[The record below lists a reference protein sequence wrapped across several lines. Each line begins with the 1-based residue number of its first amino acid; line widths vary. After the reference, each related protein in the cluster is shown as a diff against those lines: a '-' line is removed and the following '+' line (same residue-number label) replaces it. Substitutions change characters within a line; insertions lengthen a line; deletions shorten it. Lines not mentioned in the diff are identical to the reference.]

1 VNHMPP
7 GHVSHK
13 RILRRAAPDRSTNR
27 GLQLNFGRHARGPS
41 VITVNQ
47 ALDRLIESCPS
58 FLGAGDLFD
67 YMEWSEDE
75 DSPDPYVRIAAFA
88 QHVVR
93 LAERKQ
99 ASELPGVFTTIEQL
113 IEEGDPDTIELV
125 RLGFVESLQNICSH
139 DDVRVTADN
148 VLPMLGP
155 AATDMW
161 IELEALWAAASFS
174 LHDVPRASER
184 DYLGVD
190 DPNLKLYLRM
200 GKRRLP
206 DGSLA
211 SASDVVRYE
220 TAVADATWRSPQAR
234 HRANVRSLAVGLVL
248 ALCVAIALFHH

>member
-1 VNHMPP
+1 
-7 GHVSHK
+7 
-13 RILRRAAPDRSTNR
+13 
-27 GLQLNFGRHARGPS
+27 

-58 FLGAGDLFD
+58 FLGAGDLYE
-67 YMEWSEDE
+67 YMEWSEEE
-75 DSPDPYVRIAAFA
+75 DSPDPFVRIAAFA

-93 LAERKQ
+93 LAEVSRVD
-99 ASELPGVFTTIEQL
+99 ELPGVFSTVEQL
-113 IEEGDPDTIELV
+113 IEEGDPDTVELV

-139 DDVRVTADN
+139 DDVRVTSDTL
-148 VLPMLGP
+148 LPLLGP

-161 IELEALWAAASFS
+161 IELDALWAAASFS

-184 DYLGVD
+184 DYLRVD

-206 DGSLA
+206 DGSLV

-220 TAVADATWRSPQAR
+220 TAVADATWRSPGAR
-234 HRANVRSLAVGLVL
+234 HRAYTRSLLVGMVL
-248 ALCVAIALFHH
+248 AVCVAIALFHR